1 MSPWQRALIGLACAT
16 ALVLSTGC
24 AKIAPPYTYD
34 VSKPPRASEARKA
47 TDMVIV
53 LDTRLEWAANPFA
66 SDQVEYPP
74 FLEYVRFADALQADL
89 ATRWPDVKFSV
100 AHSTRPEPDLAPHNG
115 RSHVVVMSL
124 RGMLTSSKYGNRG
137 RTWHL
142 TVLQAETT
150 DKRLY
155 SALMRAKFNADF
167 TSCYMKQLVLSDNKP
182 QCRQEIVAY
191 VATLLQ
197 QAEVLP

>member
-1 MSPWQRALIGLACAT
+1 MSPWQRALTGLACAAT
-16 ALVLSTGC
+16 FVLTTGC

-34 VSKPPRASEARKA
+34 VSKPPRATEARKA

-53 LDTRLEWAANPFA
+53 LDTRLEWTSKPFA
-66 SDQVEYPP
+66 PDQVEYPP
-74 FLEYVRFADALQADL
+74 FLEYTRFADALQADL
-89 ATRWPDVKFSV
+89 ASRWPDVKFTV
-100 AHSTRPEPDLAPHNG
+100 AHSTRPEPDLAPYIG

-124 RGMLTSSKYGNRG
+124 RGMVTSSKYGNSG

-142 TVLQAETT
+142 TVLQAEGA

-167 TSCYMKQLVLSDNKP
+167 TSCYIKQFALSDNKP
-182 QCRQEIVAY
+182 QCRQEIVAH
-191 VATLLQ
+191 VASLLK

>member
-1 MSPWQRALIGLACAT
+1 MSPWQRALTGLAFA

-24 AKIAPPYTYD
+24 AKFATPYTYD
-34 VSKPPRASEARKA
+34 VSKPPLAAEARKA

-53 LDTRLEWAANPFA
+53 LDTRLEWATNPFA

-74 FLEYVRFADALQADL
+74 HLEYTRFADALQADL
-89 ATRWPDVKFSV
+89 SSRWPDVAFSV
-100 AHSTRPEPDLAPHNG
+100 VHSTRPEPDLTPHKG

-124 RGMLTSSKYGNRG
+124 RSLITSSKYGNKG

-142 TVLQAETT
+142 TVLQAQGK
-150 DKRLY
+150 DQQLY
-155 SALMRAKFNADF
+155 SPLMRAKFNADF
-167 TSCYMKQLVLSDNKP
+167 TTCYLKQFVLVDNKP
-182 QCRQEIVAY
+182 QCRQEILAHM
-191 VATLLQ
+191 ASLLK